1 VTGPARTD
9 GDGRSSSPARSR
21 DLRARGQQTLERLL
35 DAGATVFAARGYHA
49 ARVDDIVKQARTS
62 HGTFYL
68 YFASKEDL
76 FRALA
81 LDVTESMVELA
92 RSLPPL
98 TADDTG
104 PLSEWLEHFQQLYER
119 NVAVIRTWTEAEMV
133 ASEMGHVGGEL
144 VAQFSDRVASR
155 IREAAPELDPV
166 IAGLALVAMI
176 ERSTYYLMTRQL
188 PVDPAEL
195 VVTLASVIQ
204 AGLHG
209 GVAGG

>member
-1 VTGPARTD
+1 
-9 GDGRSSSPARSR
+9 
-21 DLRARGQQTLERLL
+21 LERLL
-35 DAGATVFAARGYHA
+35 DAGATVFATRGYHA

-98 TADDTG
+98 TADDVG
-104 PLSEWLEHFQQLYER
+104 PLSEWLAQFQRLYER

-144 VAQFSDRVASR
+144 VAQFSDRVADR
-155 IREAAPELDPV
+155 IREAAPDLDPI

-176 ERSTYYLMTRQL
+176 ERSTYYLVTRQL

-209 GVAGG
+209 GVDGE

>member
-1 VTGPARTD
+1 MTGPARAE
-9 GDGRSSSPARSR
+9 RSDRVGAPARSR

-35 DAGATVFAARGYHA
+35 EAGATVFAARGYHA
-49 ARVDDIVKQARTS
+49 ARVDDIVKQAQTS

-98 TADDTG
+98 TADDSG
-104 PLSEWLEHFQQLYER
+104 PLAEWLEQFQRLYER

-133 ASEMGHVGGEL
+133 ESDMGHVGGEL
-144 VAQFSDRVASR
+144 VAQFSDRVANR
-155 IREAAPELDPV
+155 IREAARDLDPV

-195 VVTLASVIQ
+195 VVILTSVIQ
-204 AGLHG
+204 MGLHG
-209 GVAGG
+209 GAGE